1 MKRFSESCERNTP
14 YILEVLKRHLPDTGL
29 VLEVGCG
36 TGQHAVAFAAA
47 FNALEY
53 QPTDVPGGLESVE
66 AWRAEANLGNLRQA
80 LEFDLFDAPPVDHAD
95 AVICI
100 NTIHI
105 APDEAT
111 PRLFQHVANLL
122 PTGAPFFLY
131 GPFRYKTRELEP
143 SNEAF
148 DISLKSR
155 GFSGL
160 KTFED
165 LVALGQNVGLRL
177 DEDVA
182 MPSNNHTLVWRRV

>member
-1 MKRFSESCERNTP
+1 MKRYSESCERNTP
-14 YILEVLKRHLPDTGL
+14 FILEVLKKHLPDSGL
-29 VLEVGCG
+29 ILEIGCG
-36 TGQHAVAFAAA
+36 TGQHAVAFAQA
-47 FNALEY
+47 FSNLEY

-66 AWRAEANLGNLRQA
+66 AWRTETNLTNLREA
-80 LEFDLFDAPPVDHAD
+80 RAFDLFHEPPVDAAD

-131 GPFRYKTRELEP
+131 GPFRYRTRELEP
-143 SNEAF
+143 SNAAF
-148 DISLKSR
+148 DISLKTR

-165 LVALGQNVGLRL
+165 LVELAQSVGLRL